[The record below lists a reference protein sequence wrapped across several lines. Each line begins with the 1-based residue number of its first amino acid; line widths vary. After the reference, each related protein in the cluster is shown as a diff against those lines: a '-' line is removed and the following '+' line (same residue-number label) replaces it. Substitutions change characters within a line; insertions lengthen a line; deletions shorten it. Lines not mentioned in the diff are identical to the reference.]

1 MPGVSK
7 VEASMLVKSR
17 HGTIGPMPITHEL
30 NITEWVGPF
39 TTTVP
44 TSTTEEAIVAIGTQG
59 LTTVT
64 ACLFTATHAVSIT
77 YGVAANNVPIDLA
90 AGGVHLL
97 SGCSLTA
104 ISISNSSGSSAS
116 VTYFLAGA

>member
-7 VEASMLVKSR
+7 CEAGMLVKSR
-17 HGTIGPMPITHEL
+17 YGTIGPLPITSEL
-30 NITEWVGPF
+30 QVDEWVGPF
-39 TTTVP
+39 ATEVTTG
-44 TSTTEEAIVAIGTQG
+44 TTEEAIIPIGTQG

-64 ACLFTATHAVSIT
+64 ACLFTSSHAVSIT

-97 SGCSLTA
+97 SGCALTA
-104 ISISNSSGSSAS
+104 ISISNASGSTATC
-116 VTYFLAGA
+116 TYFLAGT